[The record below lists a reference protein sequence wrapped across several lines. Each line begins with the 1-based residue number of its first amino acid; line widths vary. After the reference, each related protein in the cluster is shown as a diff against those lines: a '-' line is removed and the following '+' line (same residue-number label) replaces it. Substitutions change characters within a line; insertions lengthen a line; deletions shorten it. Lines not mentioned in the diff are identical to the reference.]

1 MNIVIEWRKKKDFL
15 YNTILSLKKV
25 DNMYVVD
32 LYKKLLLSD
41 LLSIWNTQSAC
52 ERNENMKKK
61 TLLF

>member
-52 ERNENMKKK
+52 ERNENMKK